1 MYPLMHL
8 RLWYTKEYMKIYV
21 ATDHA
26 GFSLKEEVK
35 KYLEDEGKEV
45 YDCGALTLEPGD
57 DYPSYMTQ
65 AATQVQKDAM
75 HEPSIAIIFG
85 GSGQGEAIV
94 ANRFRHV
101 RAIVYAGGNLEL
113 VKLGREH
120 NDANVISIG
129 ARFVTFSEAV
139 QAIKLF
145 METPFSHE
153 ERHAD
158 RIIQIEELTK

>member
-1 MYPLMHL
+1 
-8 RLWYTKEYMKIYV
+8 MKIYL

-26 GFSLKEEVK
+26 GFQLKEEVK
-35 KYLEDEGKEV
+35 KYLEDEGNEI

-57 DYPSYMTQ
+57 GYPAYMAQ
-65 AATQVQKDAM
+65 AAENVQRDAL
-75 HEPSIAIIFG
+75 HEPSLAIIFG

-113 VKLGREH
+113 VKLGKEH
-120 NDANVISIG
+120 NDANVLSIG
-129 ARFVTFSEAV
+129 ARSVSFSEAI
-139 QAIKLF
+139 QAISVFLN
-145 METPFSHE
+145 TPFSHD

-158 RIIQIEELTK
+158 RIIQIDELTK

>member
-1 MYPLMHL
+1 
-8 RLWYTKEYMKIYV
+8 MKIYL

-26 GFSLKEEVK
+26 GFELKEK
-35 KYLEDEGKEV
+35 IKLFLEEKGHEI

-57 DYPSYMTQ
+57 GYPEYMAR
-65 AATQVQKDAM
+65 AAEKVQEDSMHAPAM
-75 HEPSIAIIFG
+75 AVIFG

-129 ARFVTFSEAV
+129 ARFVTEAEAK
-139 QAIKLF
+139 QAIDLF
-145 METPFSHE
+145 ISTPFSHD
-153 ERHAD
+153 ERHSD

>member
-1 MYPLMHL
+1 
-8 RLWYTKEYMKIYV
+8 MKIYL

-35 KYLEDEGKEV
+35 HYLEEEGKEV
-45 YDCGALTLEPGD
+45 YDCGALTLEEGD
-57 DYPSYMTQ
+57 DYPPYMSDV
-65 AATQVQKDAM
+65 AKHVQHDAL
-75 HEPSIAIIFG
+75 HDPAIAIIFG

-94 ANRFRHV
+94 ANRYRHV

-120 NDANVISIG
+120 NDANVLSIG
-129 ARFVTFSEAV
+129 ARFVTFSEAK
-139 QAIKLF
+139 QAIELF
-145 METPFSHE
+145 MGTLFSHE

-158 RIIQIEELTK
+158 RIIQIDELTK

>member
-1 MYPLMHL
+1 
-8 RLWYTKEYMKIYV
+8 MKIYL

-26 GFSLKEEVK
+26 GFPLKEEVK
-35 KYLEDEGKEV
+35 KYLEEKGQGV

-57 DYPSYMTQ
+57 DYPEYMAQ
-65 AATQVQKDAM
+65 AAENVQKDSL
-75 HEPSIAIIFG
+75 HDPSLAIIFG

-120 NDANVISIG
+120 NDANVLAIG
-129 ARFVTFSEAV
+129 ARFVTLAEVV
-139 QAIKLF
+139 QAIELF
-145 METPFSHE
+145 LTTPFSHA

-158 RIIQIEELTK
+158 RIIKIDELTK

>member
-1 MYPLMHL
+1 
-8 RLWYTKEYMKIYV
+8 MKIYL

-35 KYLEDEGKEV
+35 KYLEELGKEV
-45 YDCGALTLEPGD
+45 YDCGALTLEAGD
-57 DYPSYMTQ
+57 DYPPYM
-65 AATQVQKDAM
+65 AEVGKHVQHDAL
-75 HEPSIAIIFG
+75 HDPSIAMIFG

-120 NDANVISIG
+120 NDANVLSFG
-129 ARFVTFSEAV
+129 ARFISFDEAK
-139 QAIKLF
+139 QAIDLF
-145 METPFSHE
+145 LATPFSHE

-158 RIIQIEELTK
+158 RIIAIDELTK

>member
-1 MYPLMHL
+1 
-8 RLWYTKEYMKIYV
+8 MKIYV

-26 GFSLKEEVK
+26 GFLLKEEVK
-35 KYLEDEGKEV
+35 KYLEEKGREV
-45 YDCGALTLEPGD
+45 YDCGALTLEVGD
-57 DYPSYMTQ
+57 DYPEYMAK
-65 AATQVQKDAM
+65 AAESIQKDSM
-75 HEPSIAIIFG
+75 HDPSYAIIFG

-120 NDANVISIG
+120 NDANILSIG
-129 ARFVTFSEAV
+129 ARFVTTQEAL
-139 QAIKLF
+139 QAIELF
-145 METPFSHE
+145 LSTEFAHI
-153 ERHAD
+153 ERHVD

>member
-1 MYPLMHL
+1 
-8 RLWYTKEYMKIYV
+8 MKIYL

-26 GFSLKEEVK
+26 GFELKEVVK
-35 KYLEDEGKEV
+35 KHLEENGNEV
-45 YDCGALTLEPGD
+45 YDCGALTFEPGD
-57 DYPSYMTQ
+57 GYPEYM
-65 AATQVQKDAM
+65 ARVAENVQKDAM
-75 HEPSIAIIFG
+75 HAPAMAVIFG

-129 ARFVTFSEAV
+129 ARFVTATEAI
-139 QAIKLF
+139 QAIDLF
-145 METPFSHE
+145 MSTPFSHD

-158 RIIQIEELTK
+158 RIVQIEEITKNIH

>member
-1 MYPLMHL
+1 MS
-8 RLWYTKEYMKIYV
+8 KIYL

-26 GFSLKEEVK
+26 GFELKENIK
-35 KYLEDEGKEV
+35 KYLEERGDEV
-45 YDCGALTLEPGD
+45 YDCGALTLEIGD
-57 DYPSYMTQ
+57 GYPEYMVR
-65 AATQVQKDAM
+65 AAENVQKDAM
-75 HEPSIAIIFG
+75 HSPAMAVIFG

-129 ARFVTFSEAV
+129 ARFVSEAEAK
-139 QAIKLF
+139 QAIDLF
-145 METPFSHE
+145 LSTPFSHD
-153 ERHAD
+153 ERHAE

>member
-1 MYPLMHL
+1 
-8 RLWYTKEYMKIYV
+8 MKIYL

-26 GFSLKEEVK
+26 GFELKESIK
-35 KYLEDEGKEV
+35 KYLEEKGNEV
-45 YDCGALTLEPGD
+45 YDCGALTLEQGD
-57 DYPSYMTQ
+57 GYPEYMAR
-65 AATQVQKDAM
+65 AAENVQKDAM
-75 HEPSIAIIFG
+75 HAPAMAVIFG

-129 ARFVTFSEAV
+129 ARFVTEAEAI
-139 QAIKLF
+139 QAINLF
-145 METPFSHE
+145 LSTPFSHD
-153 ERHAD
+153 ERHAE
-158 RIIQIEELTK
+158 RIIQIEELTKSNH

>member
-1 MYPLMHL
+1 
-8 RLWYTKEYMKIYV
+8 MKIYL

-26 GFSLKEEVK
+26 GFPLKEEVK
-35 KYLEDEGKEV
+35 KYLESESHEV

-57 DYPSYMTQ
+57 DYPSYM
-65 AATQVQKDAM
+65 AEASAHVQHDAL
-75 HEPSIAIIFG
+75 HDPSWAIIFG

-94 ANRFRHV
+94 ANRFKHV

-120 NDANVISIG
+120 NDANVLSIG
-129 ARFVTFSEAV
+129 ARFVSFTEAK
-139 QAIKLF
+139 QAIDLF
-145 METPFSHE
+145 LSTPFSHE

-158 RIIQIEELTK
+158 RIIQIEEVTKR

>member
-1 MYPLMHL
+1 
-8 RLWYTKEYMKIYV
+8 MKIYL

-35 KYLEDEGKEV
+35 KSLEGEGREV

-57 DYPSYMTQ
+57 DYPSYIAQ
-65 AATQVQKDAM
+65 AALHVKNDAL
-75 HEPSIAIIFG
+75 HDPSIAIIFG

-120 NDANVISIG
+120 NDANVLSVG
-129 ARFVTFSEAV
+129 ARFVTLAETL
-139 QAIKLF
+139 QAIALF
-145 METPFSHE
+145 LETPFSHE

-158 RIIQIEELTK
+158 RIIQIDELHQS

>member
-1 MYPLMHL
+1 MKMYL
-8 RLWYTKEYMKIYV
+8 

-26 GFSLKEEVK
+26 GFPLKEEIK
-35 KYLEDEGKEV
+35 KYLEEKGQEV

-57 DYPSYMTQ
+57 DYPEYMVKV
-65 AATQVQKDAM
+65 AENVQKDAL
-75 HEPSIAIIFG
+75 HEPSYAIIFG

-120 NDANVISIG
+120 NDANVLSIG
-129 ARFVTFSEAV
+129 ARFVTTQEAI
-139 QAIKLF
+139 QAIELF
-145 METPFSHE
+145 LLTEFAHI
-153 ERHAD
+153 ERHVD

>member
-1 MYPLMHL
+1 
-8 RLWYTKEYMKIYV
+8 MKIYL

-35 KYLEDEGKEV
+35 KYLEEKGHEV

-57 DYPSYMTQ
+57 DYPGYMAQ
-65 AATQVQKDAM
+65 AAENVQKDAF
-75 HEPSIAIIFG
+75 HAPSCAIIFG

-120 NDANVISIG
+120 NDANVLAIG
-129 ARFVTFSEAV
+129 ARFVTLAEAV
-139 QAIKLF
+139 QAIELF
-145 METPFSHE
+145 LSTPFSHD

-158 RIIQIEELTK
+158 RIIKIDELTK